1 MTGRSGHSRR
11 SGQASP
17 SGQTFAPHRSRHADT
32 TPITGSLGLVEA
44 QDPERE
50 LIERALGH
58 PVAATARAAWGF
70 TNRTDMVT
78 LAGGQR
84 AVVQRY
90 RHREDAG
97 YRLQVM
103 QGLSGPAIED
113 PEALGGNVY
122 TVFDNESDG
131 QSTLYS
137 SSRAVTIS
145 LDPAT
150 GTATLIKS
158 VNQPEGLT
166 AAATG

>member
-1 MTGRSGHSRR
+1 
-11 SGQASP
+11 
-17 SGQTFAPHRSRHADT
+17 
-32 TPITGSLGLVEA
+32 VEA

-90 RHREDAG
+90 RHQEDAG

-103 QGLSGPAIED
+103 QGLSGPAIE
-113 PEALGGNVY
+113 AGNPWG
-122 TVFDNESDG
+122 SC
-131 QSTLYS
+131 
-137 SSRAVTIS
+137 S
-145 LDPAT
+145 L
-150 GTATLIKS
+150 
-158 VNQPEGLT
+158 
-166 AAATG
+166 

>member
-1 MTGRSGHSRR
+1 
-11 SGQASP
+11 
-17 SGQTFAPHRSRHADT
+17 
-32 TPITGSLGLVEA
+32 VEA

-103 QGLSGPAIED
+103 QGLSGPAIEAEPLLGERVQTLQVLRMMEQLASGNLTPGIAD
-113 PEALGGNVY
+113 IVTDRLHAAL
-122 TVFDNESDG
+122 T
-131 QSTLYS
+131 
-137 SSRAVTIS
+137 
-145 LDPAT
+145 
-150 GTATLIKS
+150 
-158 VNQPEGLT
+158 
-166 AAATG
+166 